1 MIILVCKKLSTRNVK
16 IRTTIFL
23 LSIFTN
29 KNGFLK
35 ESIRKKADRIYTNY
49 DISKFY
55 KIISIHEYQKNMHN
69 FPFFGLYCPI

>member
-35 ESIRKKADRIYTNY
+35 ESIREKADRIYTNY

-55 KIISIHEYQKNMHN
+55 EIISIYEYQKDMHN